1 MSPTRLLSRAIL
13 ATCLLGAGIATSA
26 HAADG
31 PIGAVQ
37 KVKPDAFG
45 TPPSGE
51 RATLSANDEV
61 VADENIETG
70 PTGSLHVKFIDET
83 DLWLDENSALVLD
96 EMVFERDA
104 STGKFIA
111 EFGPGLFRFAT
122 GALPHESY
130 EVRTPVAVI
139 GVRGTDF
146 SVAVARNGATRVT
159 SYDQAITVRARASGP
174 SVTSPP
180 ASTASV
186 GKENGP
192 VNVDPFAVPVAP
204 PTDSVSDR
212 AVPAIDVPTIGGVGG
227 GGKVGHSP
235 PSSSF

>member
-1 MSPTRLLSRAIL
+1 MTPTRLLCHTIL
-13 ATCLLGAGIATSA
+13 AALVLGVGSAATVY
-26 HAADG
+26 AADG

-37 KVKPDAFG
+37 RVKPDAFG
-45 TPPSGE
+45 TPPAGE

-83 DLWLDENSALVLD
+83 DLWLDENSVLVLD

-111 EFGPGLFRFAT
+111 ELGPGLFRIVT

-146 SVAVARNGATRVT
+146 SVAVAKNGATRVT
-159 SYDQAITVRARASGP
+159 SYDQAITIRARAGGP

-192 VNVDPFAVPVAP
+192 VNVDPMAIPVAP
-204 PTDSVSDR
+204 PGDSLTDRDLPPIDI
-212 AVPAIDVPTIGGVGG
+212 PAIGGVGG

-235 PSSSF
+235 PSSNS